1 MANASDYLEGKIFDH
16 LFRGTTFDRPT
27 PSIGLT
33 LNIPSD
39 SGAYVEVSAAGTGY
53 ARIPNASGT
62 NYWDAL
68 TTAGSG
74 ANTNPIQFPQATLDW
89 GTVSGV
95 IICDAATVG
104 QGNSNML
111 MWGQLASARNVQAN
125 DTFSFAAQ
133 ALKISIQ

>member
-1 MANASDYLEGKIFDH
+1 MANASDYLESAIYNH
-16 LFRGTTFDRPT
+16 LFRGTTFNRPT
-27 PSIGLT
+27 PYIGLT
-33 LNIPSD
+33 LNIPND
-39 SGAYVEVSAAGTGY
+39 SGAYVEVANAGGY

-62 NYWDAL
+62 NYWDAM
-68 TTAGSG
+68 TAPGSG
-74 ANTNPIQFPQATLDW
+74 ANTGIVQFPQATLDW

-95 IICDAATVG
+95 IICDAATIG